1 MREFK
6 FFHGINRRK
15 LTAVWTPELVQDL
28 NVHHSIDVSIDVEEE
43 LTRIISEEMAR
54 NIDEEI
60 ITRLTERVNGG
71 DDLHYLNHYINMGGG
86 NRA

>member
-6 FFHGINRRK
+6 FFHGINRHK
-15 LTAVWTPELVQDL
+15 FTAVWTPELVQDISAYH
-28 NVHHSIDVSIDVEEE
+28 NIDAEAE
-43 LTRIISEEMAR
+43 LTALLSEEIAR